1 MDGERL
7 EIPNS
12 KPEENDRK
20 TYAEIFDDLCPVY
33 MSYGMTYEQYW
44 DGDSEMC
51 RFYRKAFQEKLKQ
64 QNAML
69 HLQGAYIYEAL
80 CDVSPLYRE
89 FSKGDHSPKKYRA
102 EPYELFNK
110 QGNDEAETN
119 VDEEKKEFDKGLE
132 SMFAWA
138 QAVNSKNQ

>member
-1 MDGERL
+1 MDAEWL
-7 EIPNS
+7 KILTDE
-12 KPEENDRK
+12 PEKDDKK
-20 TYAEIFDDLCPVY
+20 TFAEIFEDLCPVY

-64 QNAML
+64 QNATL

-89 FSKGDHSPKKYRA
+89 FSKGDHNPRKYRDK
-102 EPYELFNK
+102 PYELFV
-110 QGNDEAETN
+110 EHPAEGIETDM
-119 VDEEKKEFDKGLE
+119 DEEKKEFDKGLE

-138 QAVNSKNQ
+138 NAVNSKNQ